1 MPDYEDKY
9 LLISKSRKILTTIFE
24 RLKILMKEFLPT
36 VVKLKNEKN
45 TQL

>member
-24 RLKILMKEFLPT
+24 RLKILMKEILPT

>member
-9 LLISKSRKILTTIFE
+9 LLISKSRKSTIFE